1 MIGKENLGQKPVSL
15 VQVKEMLKERNAQEE
30 TELSYEQKTAFD
42 YAKKFAKLTKAK
54 HDKLVEELKAIEGL
68 EEEFVIKLVDVMPED
83 FEVVKVLAHKTTKAS
98 EDDLKKAFEAVKKY
112 LK

>member
-15 VQVKEMLKERNAQEE
+15 IQVKEMLKGRNAE

-42 YAKKFAKLTKAK
+42 YSKKFAKLTKAK
-54 HDKLVEELKAIEGL
+54 HDKLLAELNAIEGI
-68 EEEFVIKLVDVMPED
+68 EEEFAVKLVDIMPED
-83 FEVVKVLAHKTTKAS
+83 FEIVKVLAHKSSKAS
-98 EDDLKKAFEAVKKY
+98 EDALKNAFELVKKY